1 MRIKTIALSF
11 LATTALVACQA
22 DPEEGALNDDNLNG
36 PENVGFERNVDEMA
50 DGDDRDN
57 GNKRNTNYEVAEQAA
72 KTITDQVEG
81 VDRAN
86 VLTTRNNAYVAVV
99 IDGKDKGDKNGMNN
113 AANGNNN
120 DLGNQM
126 NNANGVRDNGND
138 NNGMDVGRNEDGDV
152 SDEMK
157 KKIADIVKNQNED
170 IDNVYVSSNP
180 DFVDLTTNYANDV
193 DRGEPVEGFFRQFG
207 EMVDRIFPD
216 AE

>member
-1 MRIKTIALSF
+1 MKIKTIALSF

-22 DPEEGALNDDNLNG
+22 DPEEGAQNNDNLNG
-36 PENVGFERNVDEMA
+36 PENVGFERDVDEMA
-50 DGDDRDN
+50 DGDDRN
-57 GNKRNTNYEVAEQAA
+57 NNNTRNTNYKVADQAA

-99 IDGKDKGDKNGMNN
+99 MDGKDKGDNT
-113 AANGNNN
+113 GNNN

-152 SDEMK
+152 SDKMK

-170 IDNVYVSSNP
+170 IDNVYVSANP

-193 DRGEPVEGFFRQFG
+193 DKGEPVEGFFRQFG

>member
-1 MRIKTIALSF
+1 MKIKTIALSF

-22 DPEEGALNDDNLNG
+22 DPEEGAQNNDNING
-36 PENVGFERNVDEMA
+36 PENVGFERDAEEMA
-50 DGDDRDN
+50 DGDDRGKGDM
-57 GNKRNTNYEVAEQAA
+57 RSTNYEVADQAA

-99 IDGKDKGDKNGMNN
+99 IDGKDKGDKNGNN
-113 AANGNNN
+113 NDTNGTNN

-126 NNANGVRDNGND
+126 NNANGVRDNGNND
-138 NNGMDVGRNEDGDV
+138 NGMDVGRNEDGDV

-170 IDNVYVSSNP
+170 IDNVYVSTNP
-180 DFVDLTTNYANDV
+180 DFVDLTTNYANNV
-193 DRGEPVEGFFRQFG
+193 DGGEPVEGFFRQFG